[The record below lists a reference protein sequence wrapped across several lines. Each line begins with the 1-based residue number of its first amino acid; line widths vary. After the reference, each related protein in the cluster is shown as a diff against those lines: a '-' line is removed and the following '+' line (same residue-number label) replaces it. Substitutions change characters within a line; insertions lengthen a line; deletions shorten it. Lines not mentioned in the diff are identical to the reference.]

1 MFDFIVMQENNNY
14 YDNYRKAGDILKTI
28 KEESK
33 KLVVS
38 NYKVVELVEFIEKRV
53 IELGGFPA
61 FPCNISINSV
71 AAHYTPNIASDLILK
86 TGDYVKVDIG
96 CHIDGCIADTAYTV
110 KVDENDDDLI
120 KATQEALKN
129 AIAVVEPGVKTNY
142 IGKVIEDT
150 IKEFNFN
157 PIKDLCGHGL
167 RPYILH
173 SGITVPNYNSN
184 VGTKLKEGDTL
195 AIEPFASTKAGKLK
209 SSEEV
214 YIFKYLQDRPLRDPG
229 SKKLLTV
236 IKQNYRTLPFAE
248 RWLEKDYSSLKI
260 NFSLRNLIRANAI
273 YPYNVLIDSEG
284 GLVSQAEN
292 SVIVTSNGSEVYT

>member
-1 MFDFIVMQENNNY
+1 MQGVEDY
-14 YDNYRKAGDILKTI
+14 LESYRKSGEILKI
-28 KEESK
+28 VKEESR

-38 NYKVVELVEFIEKRV
+38 GYKLVDLVEFIENKI
-53 IELGGFPA
+53 IEMGGFPA
-61 FPCNISINSV
+61 FPCNISINNV
-71 AAHYTPNIASDLILK
+71 AAHYTPSLNTDLVLK

-96 CHIDGCIADTAYTV
+96 CHIEGCIADTAYTV
-110 KVDENDDDLI
+110 KVDEGDDDLI

-129 AIAVVEPGVKTNY
+129 AIASIEPGVKTNY

-150 IKEFNFN
+150 IKDFNFN

-167 RPYILH
+167 RPYMLH

-214 YIFKYLQDRPLRDPG
+214 YIFKYLQDRPLRDPS
-229 SKKLLTV
+229 SKKLLNV
-236 IKQNYRTLPFAE
+236 IKQNYKTLPFAE
-248 RWLEKDYSSLKI
+248 RWLEKNHTGLKI

-273 YPYNVLIDSEG
+273 YPYNVLLDSEG
-284 GLVSQAEN
+284 GLVSQAEH
-292 SVIVTSNGSEVYT
+292 SLIVTSSGSEVYT

>member
-1 MFDFIVMQENNNY
+1 MQDVENY
-14 YDNYRKAGDILKTI
+14 LESYRKSVEILKI
-28 KEESK
+28 VKEESR

-38 NYKVVELVEFIEKRV
+38 GYKLVDLVEFIENKI
-53 IELGGFPA
+53 IEMGGFPA

-71 AAHYTPNIASDLILK
+71 AAHYTPSLNTDLVLK
-86 TGDYVKVDIG
+86 SGDYVKVDIG
-96 CHIDGCIADTAYTV
+96 CHIEGCIADTAYTV
-110 KVDENDDDLI
+110 KVDETDDELI

-129 AIAVVEPGVKTNY
+129 AIATIEPGVKTNY

-150 IKEFNFN
+150 IKDFNFN

-173 SGITVPNYNSN
+173 SGITIPNYNSN

-214 YIFKYLQDRPLRDPG
+214 YIFKYLQERPLRDPT
-229 SKKLLTV
+229 SKKLLNV
-236 IKQNYRTLPFAE
+236 IKQNYKTLPFAE
-248 RWLEKDYSSLKI
+248 RWLEKNHIGLKI

-273 YPYNVLIDSEG
+273 YPYNVLLDSEG
-284 GLVSQAEN
+284 GLVSQAEH
-292 SVIVTSNGSEVYT
+292 SLIVTSSGSEVYT

>member
-1 MFDFIVMQENNNY
+1 MQEVDNY
-14 YDNYRKAGDILKTI
+14 IESYRKAGEILKII

-38 NYKVVELVEFIEKRV
+38 DYKVVDLVEFIENKI
-53 IELGGFPA
+53 IEKGGFPA
-61 FPCNISINSV
+61 FPCNVSINSI
-71 AAHYTPNIASDLILK
+71 AAHYTPNLDTDFVLK
-86 TGDYVKVDIG
+86 SGDYVKVDIG

-110 KVDENDDDLI
+110 KVGESDDDLI
-120 KATQEALKN
+120 NATQEALKN

-142 IGKVIEDT
+142 IGKIIEDT
-150 IKEFNFN
+150 IKDFNFN

-167 RPYILH
+167 RPYVLH
-173 SGITVPNYNSN
+173 SGITIPNYNSN
-184 VGTKLKEGDTL
+184 MGTKLKEGDTM

-209 SSEEV
+209 TSEEV

-229 SKKLLTV
+229 SKKLLNF

-248 RWLEKDYSSLKI
+248 RWLEKNYTGLKI
-260 NFSLRNLIRANAI
+260 NFSLRTLIRANVI

-284 GLVSQAEN
+284 GLVSQAEH
-292 SVIVTSNGSEVYT
+292 SLIVTSSGCEVYT

>member
-1 MFDFIVMQENNNY
+1 MQGVEDY
-14 YDNYRKAGDILKTI
+14 LESYRKSGEILKI
-28 KEESK
+28 VKEESR

-38 NYKVVELVEFIEKRV
+38 GYKLVDLVEFIENKI
-53 IELGGFPA
+53 IEMGGFPA
-61 FPCNISINSV
+61 FPCNISINNV
-71 AAHYTPNIASDLILK
+71 AAHYTPSLNTDLVLK

-96 CHIDGCIADTAYTV
+96 CHIEGCIADTAYTV
-110 KVDENDDDLI
+110 KVDESDDDLI

-129 AIAVVEPGVKTNY
+129 AIASIEPGVKTNY

-150 IKEFNFN
+150 IKDFNFN

-167 RPYILH
+167 RPYMLH

-214 YIFKYLQDRPLRDPG
+214 YIFKYLQDRPLRDPS
-229 SKKLLTV
+229 SKKLLNV
-236 IKQNYRTLPFAE
+236 IKQNYKTLPFAE
-248 RWLEKDYSSLKI
+248 RWLEKNHTGLKI

-273 YPYNVLIDSEG
+273 YPYNVLLDSEG
-284 GLVSQAEN
+284 GLVSQAEH
-292 SVIVTSNGSEVYT
+292 SLIVTSSGSEVYT

>member
-1 MFDFIVMQENNNY
+1 MQDVENY
-14 YDNYRKAGDILKTI
+14 LESYRKSGEILKI
-28 KEESK
+28 VKEESRK
-33 KLVVS
+33 LIVSGYKLVD
-38 NYKVVELVEFIEKRV
+38 LVEFIENKI
-53 IELGGFPA
+53 IEMGGFPA

-71 AAHYTPNIASDLILK
+71 AAHYTPSLNTDLVLK
-86 TGDYVKVDIG
+86 SGDYVKVDIG
-96 CHIDGCIADTAYTV
+96 CHIEGCIADTAYTV
-110 KVDENDDDLI
+110 KVDETDDELI

-129 AIAVVEPGVKTNY
+129 AIATIEPGVKTNY

-150 IKEFNFN
+150 IKDFNFN

-173 SGITVPNYNSN
+173 SGITIPNYNSN

-214 YIFKYLQDRPLRDPG
+214 YIFKYLQDRPLRDPN
-229 SKKLLTV
+229 SKKLLNV
-236 IKQNYRTLPFAE
+236 IKQNYKTLPFAE
-248 RWLEKDYSSLKI
+248 RWLEKNYIGLKI

-273 YPYNVLIDSEG
+273 YPYNVLLDSEG
-284 GLVSQAEN
+284 GLVSQAEH
-292 SVIVTSNGSEVYT
+292 SLIVTSSGSEVYT

>member
-1 MFDFIVMQENNNY
+1 MQDNNY
-14 YDNYRKAGDILKTI
+14 FDNYRKAGDILKI
-28 KEESK
+28 VKEDSR
-33 KLVVS
+33 KLVI
-38 NYKVVELVEFIEKRV
+38 NGYKVVDLAEFIENKI

-61 FPCNISINSV
+61 FPCNISINNV
-71 AAHYTPNIASDLILK
+71 AAHFTPNLNTELVLK

-110 KVDENDDDLI
+110 KVGESDDDLI

-142 IGKVIEDT
+142 IGKIIEDT

-157 PIKDLCGHGL
+157 PIKELCGHGL
-167 RPYILH
+167 KPYILH
-173 SGITVPNYNSN
+173 SGITIPNYNSN
-184 VGTKLKEGDTL
+184 TGSKLKEGDTL

-214 YIFKYLQDRPLRDPG
+214 YIFKYLQDRPLRDTT
-229 SKKLLTV
+229 SKKLLSV
-236 IKQNYRTLPFAE
+236 IKQNYKTLPFAE
-248 RWLEKDYSSLKI
+248 RWLEKNHAGLKI
-260 NFSLRNLIRANAI
+260 NFSLRNLIRANSI
-273 YPYNVLIDSEG
+273 YPYNVLVDSEG

-292 SVIVTSNGSEVYT
+292 SLIVTSSGCEVYT

>member
-1 MFDFIVMQENNNY
+1 MQEVDNY
-14 YDNYRKAGDILKTI
+14 IESYRKAGEILKII

-38 NYKVVELVEFIEKRV
+38 DYKVVDLVEFIENKI
-53 IELGGFPA
+53 IEKGGFPA
-61 FPCNISINSV
+61 FPCNVSINSI
-71 AAHYTPNIASDLILK
+71 AAHYTPNLDTDFVLK
-86 TGDYVKVDIG
+86 SGDYVKVDIG

-110 KVDENDDDLI
+110 KIGESDDDLI
-120 KATQEALKN
+120 NATQEALKN

-142 IGKVIEDT
+142 IGKIIEDT
-150 IKEFNFN
+150 IKDFNFN

-167 RPYILH
+167 RPYALH
-173 SGITVPNYNSN
+173 SGITIPNYNSN
-184 VGTKLKEGDTL
+184 MGTKLKEGDTM

-209 SSEEV
+209 TSEEV

-229 SKKLLTV
+229 SKKLLNF

-248 RWLEKDYSSLKI
+248 RWLEKNYAGLKI
-260 NFSLRNLIRANAI
+260 NFSLRTLIRANVI

-284 GLVSQAEN
+284 GLVSQAEH
-292 SVIVTSNGSEVYT
+292 SLIVTSSGCEVYT

>member
-1 MFDFIVMQENNNY
+1 MFMELNDSFYN
-14 YDNYRKAGDILKTI
+14 NYRKAGEILKTV

-33 KLVVS
+33 KLVVD
-38 NYKVVELVEFIEKRV
+38 NYKVVDLVEFIEKKI

-71 AAHYTPNIASDLILK
+71 AAHYTPNLTTDLTLK
-86 TGDYVKVDIG
+86 TEDYVKVDIG
-96 CHIDGCIADTAYTV
+96 CHIEGCIADSAYTV
-110 KVDENDDDLI
+110 KVSEKDDNLI
-120 KATQEALKN
+120 ISTQEALKN
-129 AIAVVEPGVKTNY
+129 AIEVVEPGVKTNY

-150 IKEFNFN
+150 IKEFNFH

-173 SGITVPNYNSN
+173 TGTTVPNYNSN
-184 VGTKLKEGDTL
+184 IGTKIKEGDTL

-209 SSEEV
+209 NSEEV

-229 SKKLLTV
+229 SKKLLSI
-236 IKQNYRTLPFAE
+236 IKQNYKTLPFAE
-248 RWLEKDYSSLKI
+248 RWLERDYPDLKI

-292 SVIVTSNGSEVYT
+292 SVIVTSNGCEVYT

>member
-1 MFDFIVMQENNNY
+1 MQEDENY
-14 YDNYRKAGDILKTI
+14 FDSYRRAGEILKI
-28 KEESK
+28 VKEESRK
-33 KLVVS
+33 LIVSGYKLVD
-38 NYKVVELVEFIEKRV
+38 LVEFIENRV
-53 IELGGFPA
+53 IEMGGFPA
-61 FPCNISINSV
+61 FPCNISVNNI
-71 AAHYTPNIASDLILK
+71 AAHYTPNLNTDLVLNS
-86 TGDYVKVDIG
+86 GDYVKVDIG
-96 CHIDGCIADTAYTV
+96 CHIEGCIADSAYTV

-142 IGKVIEDT
+142 IGKIIEET
-150 IKEFNFN
+150 IKDFNFN

-173 SGITVPNYNSN
+173 SGITIPNYNSN
-184 VGTKLKEGDTL
+184 MGTKLKEGDTM

-229 SKKLLTV
+229 SKKLLNY

-248 RWLEKDYSSLKI
+248 RWLEKNYTGLKI
-260 NFSLRNLIRANAI
+260 NFSLRTLIRANVI

-284 GLVSQAEN
+284 GLVSQAEH
-292 SVIVTSNGSEVYT
+292 SLIVTSSGCDVYT

>member
-1 MFDFIVMQENNNY
+1 MQDVENY
-14 YDNYRKAGDILKTI
+14 LESYRKSGEILKI
-28 KEESK
+28 VKEESRK
-33 KLVVS
+33 LIVSGYKLVD
-38 NYKVVELVEFIEKRV
+38 LVEFIENKI
-53 IELGGFPA
+53 IEMGGFPA

-71 AAHYTPNIASDLILK
+71 AAHYTPSLNTDLVLK
-86 TGDYVKVDIG
+86 SGDYVKVDIG
-96 CHIDGCIADTAYTV
+96 CHIEGCIADTAYTV
-110 KVDENDDDLI
+110 KVDETDDELI

-129 AIAVVEPGVKTNY
+129 AITAVEPGVKTNY

-150 IKEFNFN
+150 IKDFNFN

-173 SGITVPNYNSN
+173 SGITIPNYNSN

-214 YIFKYLQDRPLRDPG
+214 YIFKYLQDRPLRDPT
-229 SKKLLTV
+229 SKKLLNV
-236 IKQNYRTLPFAE
+236 IKQNYKTLPFAE
-248 RWLEKDYSSLKI
+248 RWLEKNHIDLKI

-273 YPYNVLIDSEG
+273 YPYNVLLDSEG
-284 GLVSQAEN
+284 GLVSQAEH
-292 SVIVTSNGSEVYT
+292 SLIVTSSGSEVYT